1 MQRLELKWQTIRSLV
16 PKAEVASQGQRIGVL
31 FYGTTALPMP
41 EAVDLL
47 QGDGIALDSC
57 RVRAFPFGAD
67 VESFVQDHEIV
78 FVVEQNRDAQM
89 RTLLINELQTDP
101 AKLVPV
107 LYYAGLSISAD
118 TIYQQISDYFT
129 ENKLSRLAEVQS

>member
-1 MQRLELKWQTIRSLV
+1 MQRLSLSGRPSACLV

-78 FVVEQNRDAQM
+78 FVVEQNEM
-89 RTLLINELQTDP
+89 R
-101 AKLVPV
+101 KCV
-107 LYYAGLSISAD
+107 
-118 TIYQQISDYFT
+118 
-129 ENKLSRLAEVQS
+129 RC

>member
-1 MQRLELKWQTIRSLV
+1 M
-16 PKAEVASQGQRIGVL
+16 
-31 FYGTTALPMP
+31 
-41 EAVDLL
+41 
-47 QGDGIALDSC
+47 
-57 RVRAFPFGAD
+57 
-67 VESFVQDHEIV
+67 QDHEIV

>member
-1 MQRLELKWQTIRSLV
+1 M
-16 PKAEVASQGQRIGVL
+16 
-31 FYGTTALPMP
+31 
-41 EAVDLL
+41 
-47 QGDGIALDSC
+47 
-57 RVRAFPFGAD
+57 RAFPFGAE

>member
-1 MQRLELKWQTIRSLV
+1 M
-16 PKAEVASQGQRIGVL
+16 
-31 FYGTTALPMP
+31 
-41 EAVDLL
+41 
-47 QGDGIALDSC
+47 
-57 RVRAFPFGAD
+57 
-67 VESFVQDHEIV
+67 

-129 ENKLSRLAEVQS
+129 ENKLSRLSEVQS

>member
-1 MQRLELKWQTIRSLV
+1 M
-16 PKAEVASQGQRIGVL
+16 
-31 FYGTTALPMP
+31 
-41 EAVDLL
+41 
-47 QGDGIALDSC
+47 
-57 RVRAFPFGAD
+57 
-67 VESFVQDHEIV
+67 

-89 RTLLINELQTDP
+89 RTLLINELQTNP

-129 ENKLSRLAEVQS
+129 ENKLSRLSEVQS

>member
-1 MQRLELKWQTIRSLV
+1 M
-16 PKAEVASQGQRIGVL
+16 
-31 FYGTTALPMP
+31 
-41 EAVDLL
+41 
-47 QGDGIALDSC
+47 
-57 RVRAFPFGAD
+57 
-67 VESFVQDHEIV
+67 
-78 FVVEQNRDAQM
+78 VEQNRDAQM